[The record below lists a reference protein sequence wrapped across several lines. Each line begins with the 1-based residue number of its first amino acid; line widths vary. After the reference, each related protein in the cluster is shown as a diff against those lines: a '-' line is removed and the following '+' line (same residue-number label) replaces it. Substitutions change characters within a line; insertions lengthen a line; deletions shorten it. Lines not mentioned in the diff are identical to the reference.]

1 MIILRFFSQKRL
13 SSLAPYLY
21 ILPAFSVILV
31 FQLLPMVYAL
41 FLSFFRWDMINKAG
55 AQFVG
60 LRNYM
65 ILFQDPDFWLSLL
78 NTTIFSF
85 GGIIFGLGLSLI
97 VAVLLSKRIR
107 GLGIFRTA
115 YFIPYVASMTAIAI
129 VWRWIFQPEGLL
141 NLVLKPLLALF
152 SIHLGDIRWL
162 QQPGMARVAVIIF
175 IVWKNLGF
183 NILIFLTRLLDINKS
198 YYEAA
203 DIDGASA
210 WGKFR
215 FITWPLL
222 MPTTLFLLT
231 ISTIFA
237 FQMFVPVFIL
247 TPDGGPLKSTTT
259 TVFYLYKTAFSS
271 NLFGYACAIAY
282 MLFFIILFLTLLQ
295 RKLLKS
301 RADYE
306 N

>member
-1 MIILRFFSQKRL
+1 MTFSRSKL
-13 SSLAPYLY
+13 SSITPYLY

-60 LRNYM
+60 LRNYI
-65 ILFQDPDFWLSLL
+65 ILFQDPDFWLSLV
-78 NTTIFSF
+78 NTTIFSV
-85 GGIIFGLGLSLI
+85 GGIIFGLGISLV
-97 VAVLLSKRIR
+97 VAVLLSKSIR
-107 GLGIFRTA
+107 GLGVFRTA

-129 VWRWIFQPEGLL
+129 VWRWIFQPQGLL
-141 NLVLKPLLALF
+141 NLVLKPLLAIF
-152 SIHLGDIRWL
+152 SIQLGDIRWL
-162 QQPGMARVAVIIF
+162 QQPGTARVAVIIF

-183 NILIFLTRLLDINKS
+183 NILIFLTRLLNINKS

-247 TPDGGPLKSTTT
+247 TPDGGPLKSTTS

-271 NLFGYACAIAY
+271 NLFGYACSIAY

-301 RADYE
+301 KANYE
-306 N
+306 I

>member
-1 MIILRFFSQKRL
+1 MTFSRSKL
-13 SSLAPYLY
+13 SSITPYLY

-60 LRNYM
+60 LRNYI
-65 ILFQDPDFWLSLL
+65 ILFQDPDFWLSLV
-78 NTTIFSF
+78 NTTIFSV
-85 GGIIFGLGLSLI
+85 GGIIFGLGISLV
-97 VAVLLSKRIR
+97 VAVLLSKSIR
-107 GLGIFRTA
+107 GLGVFRTA

-129 VWRWIFQPEGLL
+129 VWRWIFQPQGLL
-141 NLVLKPLLALF
+141 NLVLKPLLAIF

-162 QQPGMARVAVIIF
+162 QQPGTARVAVIIF

-183 NILIFLTRLLDINKS
+183 NILIFLTRLLNINKS

-247 TPDGGPLKSTTT
+247 TPDGGPLKSTTS

-271 NLFGYACAIAY
+271 NLFGYACSIAY

-301 RADYE
+301 KANYE
-306 N
+306 T

>member
-1 MIILRFFSQKRL
+1 M
-13 SSLAPYLY
+13 
-21 ILPAFSVILV
+21 
-31 FQLLPMVYAL
+31 
-41 FLSFFRWDMINKAG
+41 
-55 AQFVG
+55 
-60 LRNYM
+60 
-65 ILFQDPDFWLSLL
+65 
-78 NTTIFSF
+78 
-85 GGIIFGLGLSLI
+85 
-97 VAVLLSKRIR
+97 
-107 GLGIFRTA
+107 
-115 YFIPYVASMTAIAI
+115 
-129 VWRWIFQPEGLL
+129 
-141 NLVLKPLLALF
+141 
-152 SIHLGDIRWL
+152 
-162 QQPGMARVAVIIF
+162 
-175 IVWKNLGF
+175 
-183 NILIFLTRLLDINKS
+183 TRLLDINKS

-282 MLFFIILFLTLLQ
+282 MLFFVILFLTILQ

-301 RADYE
+301 KANYE
-306 N
+306 S